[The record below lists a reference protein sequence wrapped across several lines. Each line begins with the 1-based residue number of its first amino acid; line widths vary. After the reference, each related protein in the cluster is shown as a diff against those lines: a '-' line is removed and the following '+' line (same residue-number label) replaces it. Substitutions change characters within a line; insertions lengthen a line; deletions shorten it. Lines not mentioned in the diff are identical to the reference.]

1 MRLKKYLNE
10 GIGRLGLHLMK
21 NPAGTY
27 SFVGSVPVALGW
39 LSKSGKELT
48 PEEAKEVSMAN
59 MPAMLAKTRIFKTP
73 QEAFK
78 VAKKYG
84 YKEKDISFNESLE
97 EARGKKPAFGTS
109 DGFSYAVN
117 IPTLDSNEFL
127 KMPFGRQLDDSRKVG
142 EWKKTAKKAY
152 VGAKGKGTLPSVKKW
167 VKENKPS
174 EFYAKWKMDSSNYK
188 DDSVEIFYK
197 K

>member
-1 MRLKKYLNE
+1 MKFKNYLNE
-10 GIGRLGLHLMK
+10 
-21 NPAGTY
+21 
-27 SFVGSVPVALGW
+27 
-39 LSKSGKELT
+39 
-48 PEEAKEVSMAN
+48 
-59 MPAMLAKTRIFKTP
+59 
-73 QEAFK
+73 
-78 VAKKYG
+78 AKK
-84 YKEKDISFNESLE
+84 
-97 EARGKKPAFGTS
+97 RKPAFGTS

-142 EWKKTAKKAY
+142 EWKKTSKSTH

-174 EFYAKWKMDSSNYK
+174 EFYAKWKMDSSSYK

-197 K
+197 N

>member
-1 MRLKKYLNE
+1 MDQEKIKKALDHFENDEYVDAKEILTKEIKGGVEAHLKDK
-10 GIGRLGLHLMK
+10 LGLK
-21 NPAGTY
+21 G
-27 SFVGSVPVALGW
+27 
-39 LSKSGKELT
+39 
-48 PEEAKEVSMAN
+48 
-59 MPAMLAKTRIFKTP
+59 
-73 QEAFK
+73 
-78 VAKKYG
+78 
-84 YKEKDISFNESLE
+84 DISFNESLE

-174 EFYAKWKMDSSNYK
+174 EFYAKWKMDSSSWK